1 MTSKVY
7 APNVHLFAFHLKNS
21 EANNLLWDK
30 CNEIISQK
38 FGVTK
43 QLEIEEIEG
52 YRVDLLKDKTADDV
66 AFHFESKVFLDDTSL
81 PITGAAT
88 PLRIQ
93 DTYALAL
100 NLRRPELEENQKH
113 PTQPVPSSF
122 LERLNPS
129 GCLMPDQISSSLGQT
144 LLLTVW
150 YTEEKRWL
158 LWKLPQN
165 RQELRKL
172 ADECLRAF
180 IPAQIPC
187 PNFNQEGELFGR
199 PIFEYGVP
207 SQPEKYCHI
216 LVWIFCEPEA
226 SEKFIDYYANFIDLF
241 CYRNKVI
248 SAYQLSR
255 KVYKVIKGE
264 YEKIEQYFDQT
275 FQNWPASKSLSQA
288 DLDKFKKEIQE
299 VSQNALEYSRL
310 LRDLDNYRLTIKINA
325 QNYKRELR
333 DISGKIPQDDLSFL
347 ETFFKE
353 NCHLFQEQIQSDLGY
368 VENGTGLQEKALNA
382 IRVRVEI
389 EQAERDKRLQQG
401 IAIVGTG
408 LAFSG
413 ISSQSPGKPVETIL
427 PQLYPQIYPNKK
439 SLDCPD
445 AGLSPCLIYWSVF
458 VLFHVGVGAI
468 AALILWLIIRWRSGD
483 RQ

>member
-21 EANNLLWDK
+21 KANNLLWDK

-38 FGVTK
+38 FEVTK

-52 YRVDLLKDKTADDV
+52 DRADLLKDKTTDDV
-66 AFHFESKVFLDDTSL
+66 AFQFESKVILDNTSL
-81 PITGAAT
+81 LIRGAAT

-113 PTQPVPSSF
+113 PTQPVPLRF
-122 LERLNPS
+122 LERLNPA
-129 GCLMPDQISSSLGQT
+129 GCLMPDQIGSSLSQT

-150 YTEEKRWL
+150 YTEQKRWL
-158 LWKLPQN
+158 PWKLPQN

-180 IPAQIPC
+180 IPPQIPC
-187 PNFNQEGELFGR
+187 PSFNQEGELFGS
-199 PIFEYGVP
+199 PIFEYGIP
-207 SQPEKYCHI
+207 NQQEKYCHI

-226 SEKFIDYYANFIDLF
+226 SEKFIEYYPNFINLF
-241 CYRNKVI
+241 CYRNKAI

-275 FQNWPASKSLSQA
+275 FQKWPASESLSQA
-288 DLDKFKKEIQE
+288 DLDKFKKDIKE

-310 LRDLDNYRLTIKINA
+310 LRDLDHYRLTIKINA
-325 QNYKRELR
+325 QNYQRELR

-347 ETFFKE
+347 ETFFKGD
-353 NCHLFQEQIQSDLGY
+353 CRLFQEQIQSDLGY
-368 VENGTGLQEKALNA
+368 FENGTGLQEKALSA
-382 IRVRVEI
+382 IRARVEI

-401 IAIVGTG
+401 IAIVGIG

-413 ISSQSPGKPVETIL
+413 ISAQSPGKTVETIL
-427 PQLYPQIYPNKK
+427 TYLSPNQ
-439 SLDCPD
+439 SLDCPK
-445 AGLSPCLIYWSVF
+445 AGLNPCLIYSGVY